1 MFKGIKK
8 LEEVLLVS
16 SMALI
21 LVLIF
26 SQALFRYLFGSGFVW
41 GEELA
46 RYTHVAQVW
55 LGASLAIKTGGHIR
69 VTFLRDLFSVKLKK
83 YIDLLST
90 LLFFL
95 FTLFIA
101 IKGTEFILQL
111 INTGQKA
118 PSMGILMAI
127 PYTVIPLGG
136 LLMSIRL
143 IQQFIA
149 ILKGDLIAEEVLEG
163 VEK

>member
-1 MFKGIKK
+1 MFKGLRKV
-8 LEEVLLVS
+8 EEALLVS

-21 LVLIF
+21 LILIF

-46 RYTHVAQVW
+46 RFVHVAQVW
-55 LGASLAIKTGGHIR
+55 LGASLVIRTGGHIR
-69 VTFLRDLFSVKLKK
+69 VTFLRDLFSRNIKK

-90 LLFFL
+90 SIFFL

-101 IKGTEFILQL
+101 VKGTEFIIQL
-111 INTGQKA
+111 VSTGQKA

-127 PYTVIPLGG
+127 PYIVIPLGG
-136 LLMSIRL
+136 LLMSLRL
-143 IQQFIA
+143 IQQFRS
-149 ILKGDLIAEEVLEG
+149 ILKGELIAEEALEG
-163 VEK
+163 VDK